1 MMKLIFEIA
10 LYLFA
15 MFGGYV
21 FLQIIWY
28 KSEDSRYNL
37 KTKLFPKWKA
47 HFKVGDYVNVKDG
60 NDKDT
65 LCKVEHVWAEKN
77 RETGNVDIWYIVKP
91 TSAFNGSGDYKDY
104 YFEQLNLLETD
115 LREVW

>member
-1 MMKLIFEIA
+1 MNIFEIIIYIFSIFG
-10 LYLFA
+10 LYVMLLIA
-15 MFGGYV
+15 
-21 FLQIIWY
+21 W
-28 KSEDSRYNL
+28 DNSREERYRL

-77 RETGNVDIWYIVKP
+77 RETGKVDIWYIVKP
-91 TSAFNGSGDYKDY
+91 TRAFNGSGDYKDY
-104 YFEQLNLLETD
+104 YFEQLNLPECD
-115 LREVW
+115 LRQVW